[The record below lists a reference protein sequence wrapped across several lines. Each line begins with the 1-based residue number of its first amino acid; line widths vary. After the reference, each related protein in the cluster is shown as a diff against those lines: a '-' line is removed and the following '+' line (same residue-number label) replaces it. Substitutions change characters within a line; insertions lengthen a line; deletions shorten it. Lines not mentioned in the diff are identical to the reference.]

1 MNIFDHLLNPP
12 LNKMT
17 MVRNIFTSY
26 QKFLAVPLVNKV
38 EWTSDKYSYVNIIHA
53 AP

>member
-1 MNIFDHLLNPP
+1 
-12 LNKMT
+12 MT

-26 QKFLAVPLVNKV
+26 RKFLAVPLVNEV
-38 EWTSDKYSYVNIIHA
+38 EWTGDKYSYINIIHA

>member
-1 MNIFDHLLNPP
+1 MNTFDHLLNPP
-12 LNKMT
+12 FEQMT

-26 QKFLAVPLVNKV
+26 RKFLAVPLVNEV
-38 EWTSDKYSYVNIIHA
+38 EWTSDKYSYINIIDA

>member
-12 LNKMT
+12 FEQ
-17 MVRNIFTSY
+17 VHNIFTTY
-26 QKFLAVPLVNKV
+26 RNFLAVPLVNEV
-38 EWTSDKYSYVNIIHA
+38 EWTSDKYSYINIIHA

>member
-26 QKFLAVPLVNKV
+26 RKFLAVPLVNEV
-38 EWTSDKYSYVNIIHA
+38 EWTSDKYSYINIIHA
-53 AP
+53 AR

>member
-1 MNIFDHLLNPP
+1 
-12 LNKMT
+12 MT

-26 QKFLAVPLVNKV
+26 RKFLVVPLVNEV
-38 EWTSDKYSYVNIIHA
+38 EWTSDKYSYIINIIHA

>member
-1 MNIFDHLLNPP
+1 
-12 LNKMT
+12 MT

-26 QKFLAVPLVNKV
+26 RKFLAALLVNEV
-38 EWTSDKYSYVNIIHA
+38 EWTSDKYSYITIIHA

>member
-26 QKFLAVPLVNKV
+26 QKFLAVPLVNEV